1 MYTQAEEQRQQATAK
16 RRLAAIQRQE
26 TRKAKAAAM
35 NVPFDPEEKDS
46 EDERDAKL
54 EAHVF
59 YYLDALIYAHVVF
72 TGACS
77 FVPVRSL
84 FSFHRFHQ

>member
-1 MYTQAEEQRQQATAK
+1 MQFTCTQAEDKRQQEAAK

-26 TRKAKAAAM
+26 ARKAKAAAM

-54 EAHVF
+54 EVSPC
-59 YYLDALIYAHVVF
+59 V
-72 TGACS
+72 
-77 FVPVRSL
+77 
-84 FSFHRFHQ
+84 